1 MADER
6 VPSGPPPGAFQPAPP
21 PVPTGA
27 FAPGVPPS
35 AAPPPEIKLGLP
47 GTSSAKLTAKGPDK
61 KPQPHDSFREFI
73 ETIVFVVVLVLI
85 LKTFLAEAFVIPT
98 GSMATTLLGYHKEVT
113 CQQCGHRFL
122 VNTSKEADPAE
133 QQPNGFGVV
142 VVEATC
148 PNCFFRNNLQPRPP
162 QGANR

>member
-6 VPSGPPPGAFQPAPP
+6 VPSGPPPGAYQSAPP
-21 PVPTGA
+21 SVPTGG
-27 FAPGVPPS
+27 FAPGVPPL
-35 AAPPPEIKLGLP
+35 AAPPPEIKLG
-47 GTSSAKLTAKGPDK
+47 TSSSKPTAKAPDK
-61 KPQPHDSFREFI
+61 KAQPHDSFRELI

-133 QQPNGFGVV
+133 QQPDERRVD
-142 VVEATC
+142 VVEGTC
-148 PNCFFRNNLQPRPP
+148 PNCFFRNKMR
-162 QGANR
+162 